1 MSIPT
6 SLKEAIVAIAEL
18 QTQAEWL
25 QGQSNLLLGFVVAS
39 PQNLRAFANF
49 ATIVAAG
56 TSPTDQA
63 MRAVAQRL
71 LSEGLTAHASN
82 PGPGA
87 PSGGKPPSGGSN
99 VIQFPS
105 KP

>member
-6 SLKEAIVAIAEL
+6 SLKEAIVAITEL

-39 PQNLRAFANF
+39 PQNLQAFANF
-49 ATIVAAG
+49 ATVVATG
-56 TSPTDQA
+56 TTPTDQA

-71 LSEGLTAHASN
+71 LSDGLAAHASH
-82 PGPGA
+82 PGPGS
-87 PSGGKPPSGGSN
+87 PTGGKPPGGESN